1 MIPIQKQPRLWSP
14 WATQNNF
21 MPEFKLFLVHHLHPL
36 GLIKEVVDL
45 ILTYEDLGLHLT
57 NSSLKQISVCLDFG
71 SLHLHYLLSSWIREG
86 KTLPPLPS
94 ASSLCAPSKLL
105 LCRHMEEDFGFA
117 IKILTHP
124 ATVSY
129 IQVCW
134 LWGDSALWMSAH
146 AQRWESK
153 WNRFASVMTHT
164 IPIWNTT
171 LSTVRT
177 NWVVEKEQG
186 ECFVNF
192 FTK

>member
-1 MIPIQKQPRLWSP
+1 MKTWDC
-14 WATQNNF
+14 TC
-21 MPEFKLFLVHHLHPL
+21 
-36 GLIKEVVDL
+36 L
-45 ILTYEDLGLHLT
+45 ILLSNTYLSD
-57 NSSLKQISVCLDFG
+57 
-71 SLHLHYLLSSWIREG
+71 YLLSSWIREG

-105 LCRHMEEDFGFA
+105 LCRNLEEDFGFA

-134 LWGDSALWMSAH
+134 LWGDSSLWMSPN
-146 AQRWESK
+146 AQHK

-192 FTK
+192 FTKRFGLSTGCQWWIVPAALVAEPVPGSYWFCRWSLRVSHKS